1 MSDRFEEL
9 RRLILENDRRIVAA
23 VEERLAL
30 VEELWRLKRER
41 GAGLVDPERER
52 ALRDALAASSEGR
65 LSRAGLNRLVDE
77 LLALT
82 KRELGAS

>member
-1 MSDRFEEL
+1 MSDRFDEL

-52 ALRDALAASSEGR
+52 ALRDALAASSGGR
-65 LSRAGLNRLVDE
+65 LSRAGLDRLVDE

>member
-1 MSDRFEEL
+1 VSDRFEEL

-52 ALRDALAASSEGR
+52 ALRDALAASSGGR
-65 LSRAGLNRLVDE
+65 LSRAGLDRLVDE